1 MDVEVHGLSGN
12 LLCCLEVQAAQTV
25 ADLKELIH
33 KATQIKTNLQKL
45 LLGNELLRNT
55 DSCGEILTQ
64 GTLNEIV
71 LLQTDKWIEE
81 VAQDWRRLRKASEAV
96 RNDKDLV
103 LAAIDRSHGEA
114 IKFAGDQIRADR
126 EVMLAA
132 MGRNGS
138 LYKYANPSLGLDVDF
153 MKAAL
158 QQAPCRNCPLP
169 TWQWHTSPAVCMDK
183 TFMLLMVARQGVA
196 LQHAGSELRNDE
208 ELVRAA
214 MHGYPL
220 AFQHASHELRSNR
233 EFAAFA
239 VGVSLQNLFYVSE
252 DLRGDRNFILRCLPT
267 YYTGQP
273 QGVQVT
279 TILKKLPETFASD
292 REVVLRVLQALPHW
306 HRRAELMR
314 ANRDLH
320 SDAELKEVAG
330 LQLSRP
336 VRGYTAVER
345 VPDLPKPP
353 LTAESRTAL
362 QYSTTAAQNKQSF
375 WRELLQKDPAV
386 LAVLGKDE
394 AVDEKDLVLAAV
406 KKDGRMLEYAS
417 EELRTDVD
425 LVMVALENDADVY
438 DILPETMRCREE
450 IALLAFR
457 KHRIKLPK
465 PLLSNRHV
473 VVEAAAMRD
482 RATEVEK
489 RRLQKL
495 PLAHL
500 VAKFELA

>member
-1 MDVEVHGLSGN
+1 
-12 LLCCLEVQAAQTV
+12 
-25 ADLKELIH
+25 
-33 KATQIKTNLQKL
+33 
-45 LLGNELLRNT
+45 
-55 DSCGEILTQ
+55 
-64 GTLNEIV
+64 
-71 LLQTDKWIEE
+71 
-81 VAQDWRRLRKASEAV
+81 
-96 RNDKDLV
+96 
-103 LAAIDRSHGEA
+103 
-114 IKFAGDQIRADR
+114 
-126 EVMLAA
+126 
-132 MGRNGS
+132 
-138 LYKYANPSLGLDVDF
+138 
-153 MKAAL
+153 
-158 QQAPCRNCPLP
+158 
-169 TWQWHTSPAVCMDK
+169 
-183 TFMLLMVARQGVA
+183 MLLMVARQGVA

>member
-64 GTLNEIV
+64 GTVNAIV

-214 MHGYPL
+214 MHGYPH
-220 AFQHASHELRSNR
+220 AFQHASYELRSNR

-273 QGVQVT
+273 QLVQVT

-314 ANRDLH
+314 ASKDLH

-345 VPDLPKPP
+345 VQDLPKPP

-362 QYSTTAAQNKQSF
+362 QYSTTAAQNKHSF

-386 LAVLGKDE
+386 LAFLGKDE
-394 AVDEKDLVLAAV
+394 AVEEKDLVLAAV

-425 LVMVALENDADVY
+425 LVMAALENDADVY

-473 VVEAAAMRD
+473 VVEAAAMQD

-500 VAKFELA
+500 VAKFDLA

>member
-1 MDVEVHGLSGN
+1 MQGLSGN

-33 KATQIKTNLQKL
+33 KATHIKTNLQKL

-64 GTLNEIV
+64 GTVNEIA

-132 MGRNGS
+132 MGHNGS
-138 LYKYANPSLGLDVDF
+138 LYKYANSSLGLDVDF

-169 TWQWHTSPAVCMDK
+169 TWQWHTSPAICMDK

-196 LQHAGSELRNDE
+196 LQYAGSELRDDE

-214 MHGYPL
+214 MHAYPL
-220 AFQHASHELRSNR
+220 AFQYASFALRGNR
-233 EFAAFA
+233 AFATYA

-252 DLRGDRNFILRCLPT
+252 DLRSDRNFVLFCLPT
-267 YYTGQP
+267 YYMGQP
-273 QGVQVT
+273 QAVQVT

-314 ANRDLH
+314 ASRDLH

-336 VRGYTAVER
+336 AVRGYTDVEP
-345 VPDLPKPP
+345 VQHLPAPP
-353 LTAESRTAL
+353 LTAESRNAL

-375 WRELLQKDPAV
+375 WRELLHKDPAV
-386 LAVLGKDE
+386 LAFLGKDE

-417 EELRTDVD
+417 EELRMDVD
-425 LVMVALENDADVY
+425 LVLAALENDADVY
-438 DILPETMRCREE
+438 DFLPEAMRCREE

-473 VVEAAAMRD
+473 VVEAAAMQD
-482 RATEVEK
+482 KATEVEK